1 MSEPDTKNANDGAGD
16 GGDDGKE
23 KETAEGAPERLYVV
37 STGRTEPAEAQKD
50 SLDLVTLIV
59 SRSVPQPGTQ
69 PEHASILRMCHY
81 PLSVAEISAY
91 LVLPVSTV
99 TVLLTDL
106 LSDGRAEARA
116 PIPAAALPDVDLLK
130 AVMHG
135 LQNL

>member
-1 MSEPDTKNANDGAGD
+1 MSGHDENDSWEE
-16 GGDDGKE
+16 GG
-23 KETAEGAPERLYVV
+23 PERLYVV
-37 STGRTEPAEAQKD
+37 TGGRNRPSERT

-59 SRSVPQPGTQ
+59 ARTAPQPGMQ
-69 PEHASILRMCHY
+69 PEQAHILRMCDY

-99 TVLLTDL
+99 TVLLADL
-106 LSDGRAEARA
+106 VAGGKVEARA
-116 PIPAAALPDVDLLK
+116 PIPAASLPDVELLE